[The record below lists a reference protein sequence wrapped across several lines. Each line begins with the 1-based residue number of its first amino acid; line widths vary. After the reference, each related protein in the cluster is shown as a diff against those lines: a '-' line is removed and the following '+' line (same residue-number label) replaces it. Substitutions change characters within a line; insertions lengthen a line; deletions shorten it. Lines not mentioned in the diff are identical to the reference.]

1 MGFFFKSKA
10 NNRNF
15 TESPSS
21 NVNKNNYKN
30 YLVKAISLIKGDA
43 DTRENLSAPEY
54 DLAEIREAA
63 EADSYIKMSIMKY
76 SYMLFKAGYLLKS
89 ENEKATDYI
98 KTRLYI
104 MSFSTGKPVDILFQ
118 EIGDDLIKYSNAFI
132 IKSRVKNIMDGVQA
146 KGFYK
151 DNPIGGYFKID
162 PATVSVQRGINGEIK
177 KYIQQV
183 DGKEKIYDVTEV
195 IHFYLDKEAS
205 NAFGTPRMLAA
216 MEDVKIL
223 RRIEGNIM
231 TLIHR
236 FSMPL
241 FQWIIGKPLTGF
253 QATDREIDEAK
264 REIESMPLDGSVVT
278 NEKTEIK
285 AIGAQ
290 GTALNASAYLT
301 YFENRVFSALGVSQS
316 QMGRGAT
323 GSNADTMESQA
334 HDTVKYIQKIFSI
347 FLENFVINELLLE
360 GGFNPVTNEDDRV
373 SFVFNEISIDT
384 RIKLENH
391 EMNKFQS
398 NMITF
403 EEMRREIGKKETV
416 DEERLYQNMI
426 IGKAQEDMINVQTD
440 ASVEIAQEQ
449 GDIQME
455 QAKFNADTALKTA
468 KITADAQAKQAAVA
482 AKSKAVT
489 GSGSKGVNPKGNG
502 TSKSSKP
509 NKSISNTNTPSNQHG
524 KTSVKIK
531 ESLSLQEKAKNS
543 KTKHKKSFESVYIKY
558 NNLRND
564 IIDNP
569 EDIDLI
575 FPLALTNLI
584 EEVKLNM
591 QLYSLEGINKAT
603 DDIETLQNK
612 KLILPTVRITLMQFE
627 DEARIT
633 LQKTLQDIKKRIK
646 DDTSENH
653 VNDVFDVLEYRVRYL
668 LEYILPKVYWYS
680 YLKTGEAFKY
690 QEAYVDFGDS
700 EDSKQYNKTI
710 ELKAINVDEIPPFH
724 SFCSC
729 KITFKKGAK

>member
-21 NVNKNNYKN
+21 TVNKNNYKN

-43 DTRENLSAPEY
+43 DTREKLSAPEY

-89 ENEKATDYI
+89 ENEEATNYI

-104 MSFSTGKPVDILFQ
+104 MSFSTGKPIDILFQ

-132 IKSRVKNIMDGVQA
+132 VKSRVKSIMDGVQA

-162 PATVSVQRGINGEIK
+162 PSTISVQRGINGEIK

-195 IHFYLDKEAS
+195 IHFYLDKEAA

-253 QATDREIDEAK
+253 QATDREIDEAR

-316 QMGRGAT
+316 QMGRGAS
-323 GSNADTMESQA
+323 GSNADSMESQA

-360 GGFNPVTNEDDRV
+360 GGFNPIVNEDDRV
-373 SFVFNEISIDT
+373 TFVFNEIAIDT

-391 EMNKFQS
+391 QMNQFQS

-403 EEMRREIGKKETV
+403 EEMRREIGKKEEV
-416 DEERLYQNMI
+416 DEDRLYQNMI
-426 IGKAQEDMINVQTD
+426 ISTAEQTTIDAQTD

-449 GDIQME
+449 GDINME
-455 QAKFNADTALKTA
+455 AAKFNAQTALQTA
-468 KITADAQAKQAAVA
+468 KISAA
-482 AKSKAVT
+482 AKPATSSSTSKAGNKKV
-489 GSGSKGVNPKGNG
+489 SPKGNG
-502 TSKSSKP
+502 TQKSKSP
-509 NKSISNTNTPSNQHG
+509 NKAVSNTNTPANQHG
-524 KTSVKIK
+524 KTSVKIR

-564 IIDNP
+564 IVDNP

-575 FPLALTNLI
+575 FPLALTNLV

-591 QLYSLEGINKAT
+591 QMYSLEGINKAT
-603 DDIETLQNK
+603 DDIEKLQNK

-627 DEARIT
+627 DEARDT
-633 LQKTLQDIKKRIK
+633 LQKALQDIKKRIK
-646 DDTSENH
+646 DDTSENN

-700 EDSKQYNKTI
+700 EDSKKYNKTI